1 MNTLSSLQKSIVGIL
16 QLAPNPISM
25 NEILEKIGVD
35 RQVSRATAQRA
46 IAPLLHDD
54 RVEVFGG
61 GPATKYTINSV
72 YKWFLKD
79 AKDRPSVSY
88 DPSLL
93 QDYKPNVT
101 NWLGADDRKRLRECQ
116 SGIHEAGTFAKSI
129 TQKLMIELSYASSA
143 LEGNTYNYLDTETLI
158 KYGQAASGKE
168 HEETQMILN
177 HKDAVSYLFDVY
189 QDHEISPRTVKEFHS
204 LLGQGLIR
212 PEQLGQLRSKIVEI
226 GGSSYTPL
234 HVPSQLHEEF
244 EKLIE
249 KSNQINDPF
258 EQSFFLMTMVSYL
271 QPFIDVNKRTGRL
284 LSNIPLLK
292 NGLSPMSFLMMDKA
306 LYVRGLLEFY
316 ELKSI
321 KTIKNAYM
329 SAYEA
334 TAAKYVDTIGL
345 DPLDIQIDQNYKNE
359 LNFIIKN
366 WLETT
371 VNNDP
376 ERFEDVVSNQLSHI
390 KDEKILLRIKARAEE
405 LLRGLNEG
413 NRILYGVSRQLFDQ
427 YTEKGLSVKK
437 LKPK

>member
-1 MNTLSSLQKSIVGIL
+1 
-16 QLAPNPISM
+16 
-25 NEILEKIGVD
+25 
-35 RQVSRATAQRA
+35 
-46 IAPLLHDD
+46 
-54 RVEVFGG
+54 
-61 GPATKYTINSV
+61 
-72 YKWFLKD
+72 
-79 AKDRPSVSY
+79 
-88 DPSLL
+88 
-93 QDYKPNVT
+93 
-101 NWLGADDRKRLRECQ
+101 
-116 SGIHEAGTFAKSI
+116 
-129 TQKLMIELSYASSA
+129 
-143 LEGNTYNYLDTETLI
+143 
-158 KYGQAASGKE
+158 
-168 HEETQMILN
+168 
-177 HKDAVSYLFDVY
+177 
-189 QDHEISPRTVKEFHS
+189 
-204 LLGQGLIR
+204 
-212 PEQLGQLRSKIVEI
+212 
-226 GGSSYTPL
+226 
-234 HVPSQLHEEF
+234 
-244 EKLIE
+244 
-249 KSNQINDPF
+249 
-258 EQSFFLMTMVSYL
+258 
-271 QPFIDVNKRTGRL
+271 
-284 LSNIPLLK
+284 
-292 NGLSPMSFLMMDKA
+292 MSFLMMDKA

-390 KDEKILLRIKARAEE
+390 KDEKILLRIKTRAEE